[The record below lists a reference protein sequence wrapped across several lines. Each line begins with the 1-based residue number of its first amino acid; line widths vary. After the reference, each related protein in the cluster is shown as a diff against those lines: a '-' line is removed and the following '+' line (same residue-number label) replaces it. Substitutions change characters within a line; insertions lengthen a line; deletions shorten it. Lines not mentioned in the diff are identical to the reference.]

1 MAALGKG
8 EGRTVIKTMHLKA
21 VFAVCFLLATTSLAQ
36 SPPNKQQQIET
47 HIRQAGEF
55 LQANRTD
62 LAAREFSAIVALDP
76 NNVDARSNL
85 GVLLYFRGDY
95 AQAAPQLRAA
105 LKLQPSL
112 AKTQALLGMCEKRT
126 GDIVRAEA
134 DLKES
139 LPRLQE
145 EKLKVQTGMELIE
158 LYYGAGEL
166 EKAAGVIALLRQL
179 KPADPEIL
187 YTAYRIYSTLTDEA
201 MLAVATVAPGSARM
215 HQLMAREL
223 NRQGNTEGAIEHYRE
238 ALKIDA
244 SLPGAH
250 FELAEMLSAAD
261 PDGAQKEYQAALAVE
276 PYDEK
281 SECRLGESALRALDL
296 KAATAHFSRAL
307 QLQPGDADAAAGLAK
322 TLIAMNQPEKA
333 APLLERAAKL
343 EPFDAPIHYHLAM
356 VYRGLGRTADS
367 RRELAEFQKVKDMK
381 EKLRQTYRA
390 MRLQPKPE
398 RPDPTVPE

>member
-1 MAALGKG
+1 VI
-8 EGRTVIKTMHLKA
+8 RTVDLRA
-21 VFAVCFLLATTSLAQ
+21 VFAVCFLWAASSFAQ
-36 SPPNKQQQIET
+36 SPPDKRQQIET

-55 LQANRTD
+55 LRANRAD
-62 LAAREFSAIVALDP
+62 LAAREFGAIVALDP
-76 NNVDARSNL
+76 DNVDARSNL
-85 GVLLYFRGDY
+85 GVLLYFRGDF
-95 AQAAPQLRAA
+95 ALAAPQLRAA
-105 LKLQPSL
+105 LKLQPTL

-126 GDIVRAEA
+126 GDLARAET

-166 EKAAGVIALLRQL
+166 EKAAGVIGLLRQL
-179 KPADPEIL
+179 RPADPEIL

-201 MLAVATVAPGSARM
+201 MLGVATAAPGSARM

-223 NRQGNTEGAIEHYRE
+223 NRQGNAEGAIAHYRE
-238 ALKIDA
+238 ALKIDPN
-244 SLPGAH
+244 LPGAH
-250 FELAEMLSAAD
+250 FELAELLSAGSD
-261 PDGAQKEYQAALAVE
+261 PDGAQKEYQAALAVD

-281 SECRLGESALRALDL
+281 SECRMGEFALRGNDL
-296 KAATAHFSRAL
+296 NAANAHFSRSL

-322 TLIAMNQPEKA
+322 TLIGMNQPEKA
-333 APLLERAAKL
+333 ELLLERAAKL

-356 VYRGLGRTADS
+356 VYRRLGRTADS
-367 RRELAEFQKVKDMK
+367 RRELTEFQKVKDMK
-381 EKLRQTYRA
+381 EKLKQTYHE
-390 MRLQPKPE
+390 MRLLPKPE

>member
-1 MAALGKG
+1 MD
-8 EGRTVIKTMHLKA
+8 LKA
-21 VFAVCFLLATTSLAQ
+21 VTHFGVCVLLATSSLAQ
-36 SPPNKQQQIET
+36 SPPDKQQQIET
-47 HIRQAGEF
+47 HIRQASEF
-55 LQANRTD
+55 LKNNRTD
-62 LAAREFSAIVALDP
+62 LAAREFSAILVLDP
-76 NNVDARSNL
+76 NNVDAQGNL

-95 AQAAPQLRAA
+95 VQAAPHLRAVV
-105 LKLQPSL
+105 KLQPTL
-112 AKTQALLGMCEKRT
+112 AKIQALLGMCEKRT
-126 GDIVRAEA
+126 GDTARAEA

-166 EKAAGVIALLRQL
+166 EKAAGVLGMLRQL
-179 KPADPEIL
+179 KPADPELL

-201 MLAVATVAPGSARM
+201 MLGVATTAPGSARL

-223 NRQGNTEGAIEHYRE
+223 NRQGNTEGAIAHYRE
-238 ALKIDA
+238 ALKIDPR
-244 SLPGAH
+244 LPGSH
-250 FELAEMLSAAD
+250 FELAEMLSAASD
-261 PDGAQKEYQAALAVE
+261 PDGAQKEYQAALAVD
-276 PYDEK
+276 PFDEK
-281 SECRLGESALRALDL
+281 SECRLGEFALQATDL

-307 QLQPGDADAAAGLAK
+307 QLQPNDTDAAAGMAK

-333 APLLERAAKL
+333 LPLLERAAKL
-343 EPFDAPIHYHLAM
+343 EPFDAPIHYHLAI

-367 RRELAEFQKVKDMK
+367 RRELVEFQKVKEMK
-381 EKLRQTYRA
+381 EKLRQTYRE

>member
-1 MAALGKG
+1 M
-8 EGRTVIKTMHLKA
+8 
-21 VFAVCFLLATTSLAQ
+21 
-36 SPPNKQQQIET
+36 
-47 HIRQAGEF
+47 
-55 LQANRTD
+55 
-62 LAAREFSAIVALDP
+62 
-76 NNVDARSNL
+76 
-85 GVLLYFRGDY
+85 LLYFRGDY

-296 KAATAHFSRAL
+296 KAATTHFSRAL

-398 RPDPTVPE
+398 RPDPTVPQ